1 MSPRN
6 FKPEYVH
13 AFILVKTNEY
23 ANSSKYEEIY
33 VHTLGGGG
41 AHICAGFFPVVCI
54 SK

>member
-33 VHTLGGGG
+33 VHTLEGVGGL
-41 AHICAGFFPVVCI
+41 IYVQVF
-54 SK
+54 SL